1 MRKSP
6 VSVAWCKRPWGSI
19 WPQRRWA
26 WPCRQWFP
34 KPGAAVCGT
43 GPAAAAAG
51 GISPPAHAPH
61 PGKEPSRCRTS
72 THPCPAPKSPAPCK
86 TGRRGAVG
94 GVVKEREV
102 ECALG
107 WYVTKAFDP
116 PRGFGLHFTACNHY
130 LACCLNLLHG
140 HITYIISYESD
151 WINVV
156 CFLTCG
162 RPHPLVLRTALPP
175 EPP

>member
-1 MRKSP
+1 MVFGSNHLNVLSLKMSSQK
-6 VSVAWCKRPWGSI
+6 VSEKEPSECSLCKRPWGSI

-51 GISPPAHAPH
+51 GTSPPAHAPH
-61 PGKEPSRCRTS
+61 PGTEPSRCRTS
-72 THPCPAPKSPAPCK
+72 THPCPAPKSPAPCM

-102 ECALG
+102 EWHWVDMWQKHLTQPEDLD
-107 WYVTKAFDP
+107 YTSLHVT
-116 PRGFGLHFTACNHY
+116 
-130 LACCLNLLHG
+130 
-140 HITYIISYESD
+140 IT
-151 WINVV
+151 WHVV
-156 CFLTCG
+156 
-162 RPHPLVLRTALPP
+162 
-175 EPP
+175 